1 MLGICCCMLNG
12 LNCRG
17 GRGLKIGGDITTPHT
32 LYETL
37 DVTHTSPFSILNRTS
52 FKIDVALT
60 PPDKKKKTHD
70 IMSHF
75 IKSYFHTWTRI
86 RVLFKVLITGIKG
99 TYNFYLCFINL

>member
-1 MLGICCCMLNG
+1 MLNG

-60 PPDKKKKTHD
+60 PPDKKK
-70 IMSHF
+70 
-75 IKSYFHTWTRI
+75 HTT
-86 RVLFKVLITGIKG
+86 
-99 TYNFYLCFINL
+99 LCHISLSPTSLPGRG